1 MDQSL
6 LLYRYHPS
14 AATHAVLEYVG
25 PGRAGREVLWAWR
38 GRPGPR
44 ARCELT
50 RGGVHVQEATSGGW
64 GVRCRPSGG
73 PRAAPHPALG
83 VLGRPA
89 HPPPFPSLPG
99 ARATAPAGREAA
111 AGTRWVEE
119 EEGVPMPLVRA
130 VRCVC
135 VCRDVRPSPPAS
147 LCSPWGQREWALRSV
162 VCPLTLRSWRPASS
176 GGSVTGRRSWLLD
189 RTPCLGR
196 GCCPHTEGPG
206 ALSPQRGSHETGAP
220 GLPAVCPPKALW
232 KESAWCCPAA
242 HRPLVGLVAPVEGG
256 PGNRPEGPSLPACM
270 HLASLASGLFR

>member
-1 MDQSL
+1 MFFYDHLRKGGGVVRVDQSL

-89 HPPPFPSLPG
+89 HPPLLPF
-99 ARATAPAGREAA
+99 
-111 AGTRWVEE
+111 
-119 EEGVPMPLVRA
+119 
-130 VRCVC
+130 
-135 VCRDVRPSPPAS
+135 
-147 LCSPWGQREWALRSV
+147 SPWGQSHCTGRA
-162 VCPLTLRSWRPASS
+162 
-176 GGSVTGRRSWLLD
+176 GGSCRD
-189 RTPCLGR
+189 
-196 GCCPHTEGPG
+196 
-206 ALSPQRGSHETGAP
+206 
-220 GLPAVCPPKALW
+220 AV
-232 KESAWCCPAA
+232 
-242 HRPLVGLVAPVEGG
+242 G
-256 PGNRPEGPSLPACM
+256 
-270 HLASLASGLFR
+270 